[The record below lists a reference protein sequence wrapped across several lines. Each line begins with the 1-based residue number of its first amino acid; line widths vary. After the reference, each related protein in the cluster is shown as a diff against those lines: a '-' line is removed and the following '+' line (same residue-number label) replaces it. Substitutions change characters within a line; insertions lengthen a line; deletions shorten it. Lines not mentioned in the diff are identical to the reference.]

1 MIERRIPSGG
11 DPFYA
16 EGVRA
21 ESTPASRGSTRH
33 HRCDHEFLDLLEQD
47 FGVARFA
54 LSLAFL
60 GMPAEPKKAAIAV
73 TEWAAKQAEPEKAL
87 LGWARKNRRGAFVL
101 DTADE

>member
-1 MIERRIPSGG
+1 MIERRIPPGG

-60 GMPAEPKKAAIAV
+60 GMPAEPKKASDRRHGVGRLAGRARKG
-73 TEWAAKQAEPEKAL
+73 AKQYVRQSTKEVPEL
-87 LGWARKNRRGAFVL
+87 RG
-101 DTADE
+101 TP